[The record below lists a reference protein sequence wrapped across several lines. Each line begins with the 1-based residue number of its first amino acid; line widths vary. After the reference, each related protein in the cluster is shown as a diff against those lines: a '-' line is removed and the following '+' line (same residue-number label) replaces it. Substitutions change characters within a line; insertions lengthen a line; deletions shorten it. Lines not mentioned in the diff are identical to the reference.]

1 MIPYEQTTED
11 CLKEMF
17 KRVGE
22 EFPNKELTD
31 KQNWYTLRT
40 WTEEEENN
48 FRKWMEGHLKKRYSM
63 TQKKRDS
70 EIGMFLL
77 NWGWKTEME

>member
-48 FRKWMEGHLKKRYSM
+48 FRKWMEGLLKKRYSM